1 MIQLNPRLLNALH
14 QRLAGEIATARANI
28 DIYMTSPVGIGEHPD
43 IIGSIEA
50 LFGIIAEAQDKID
63 AIKKYEQDICI
74 ENEKTMAELKKTN
87 EGKGNKTRVSK
98 TG

>member
-43 IIGSIEA
+43 IVGSIEA
-50 LFGIIAEAQDKID
+50 LFGVIAEAQDKID

-74 ENEKTMAELKKTN
+74 ENETIMAELKKTN
-87 EGKGNKTRVSK
+87 ERKGNKTRVS
-98 TG
+98 

>member
-43 IIGSIEA
+43 IIGSIET
-50 LFGIIAEAQDKID
+50 LFGVIAEAQDKID
-63 AIKKYEQDICI
+63 AIKQYERDIVI
-74 ENEKTMAELKKTN
+74 ENKTMIKK
-87 EGKGNKTRVSK
+87 KG
-98 TG
+98 

>member
-1 MIQLNPRLLNALH
+1 MIDINPRLLNALH

-50 LFGIIAEAQDKID
+50 LFGVIAEAQDKID
-63 AIKKYEQDICI
+63 AIKQYEQDIVI
-74 ENEKTMAELKKTN
+74 ENETIINKK
-87 EGKGNKTRVSK
+87 G
-98 TG
+98 

>member
-28 DIYMTSPVGIGEHPD
+28 DIYMTSSVAIGEHPD

-50 LFGIIAEAQDKID
+50 QFGVIAEAQDKID
-63 AIKKYEQDICI
+63 AIKTYEQDICI

-87 EGKGNKTRVSK
+87 ERKGNKTRVS
-98 TG
+98 

>member
-1 MIQLNPRLLNALH
+1 MIDINPRLLNALH

-50 LFGIIAEAQDKID
+50 LFGVIAEAQDKID
-63 AIKKYEQDICI
+63 AIKQYERDIVI
-74 ENEKTMAELKKTN
+74 ENKTMIKK
-87 EGKGNKTRVSK
+87 KG
-98 TG
+98 

>member
-43 IIGSIEA
+43 IVGSIEA
-50 LFGIIAEAQDKID
+50 LFGVIAEAQDKID

-74 ENEKTMAELKKTN
+74 ENEKTMAELKRTN
-87 EGKGNKTRVSK
+87 ERKGNKTRVS
-98 TG
+98 

>member
-43 IIGSIEA
+43 IVGSIETQ
-50 LFGIIAEAQDKID
+50 FGVIAEAQDKID
-63 AIKKYEQDICI
+63 AIKQYERDIVI
-74 ENEKTMAELKKTN
+74 ENKTMIKK
-87 EGKGNKTRVSK
+87 KG
-98 TG
+98 

>member
-1 MIQLNPRLLNALH
+1 MIDINTRLLNALH

-43 IIGSIEA
+43 IVGSIEA
-50 LFGIIAEAQDKID
+50 LFGVIAEAQDKID

-87 EGKGNKTRVSK
+87 ERKGNKTRVS
-98 TG
+98 

>member
-43 IIGSIEA
+43 IVGSIEA
-50 LFGIIAEAQDKID
+50 LFGVIAEAQDKID
-63 AIKKYEQDICI
+63 AIKQYERDIVI
-74 ENEKTMAELKKTN
+74 ENKNMIKK
-87 EGKGNKTRVSK
+87 KG
-98 TG
+98 

>member
-43 IIGSIEA
+43 IIGSIETQ
-50 LFGIIAEAQDKID
+50 FGIIAEAQDKID
-63 AIKKYEQDICI
+63 AIKKYEQDICV
-74 ENEKTMAELKKTN
+74 ENERTMAELKKAN
-87 EGKGNKTRVSK
+87 ERKGNKARVS
-98 TG
+98 

>member
-50 LFGIIAEAQDKID
+50 LFGVIAEAQDKID
-63 AIKKYEQDICI
+63 AIKQYERDIVI
-74 ENEKTMAELKKTN
+74 ENKTMIKK
-87 EGKGNKTRVSK
+87 KG
-98 TG
+98 

>member
-1 MIQLNPRLLNALH
+1 MITLNPRLLNALH

-50 LFGIIAEAQDKID
+50 QFGVIAEAQDKID
-63 AIKKYEQDICI
+63 AIKKYEQGDIVI
-74 ENEKTMAELKKTN
+74 ENETTMAELKAN
-87 EGKGNKTRVSK
+87 ERKRNKARVS
-98 TG
+98 

>member
-43 IIGSIEA
+43 IVGSIEA

-63 AIKKYEQDICI
+63 AIKQYERDIVV
-74 ENEKTMAELKKTN
+74 ENEITMAELKANERKRNKARMPKT
-87 EGKGNKTRVSK
+87 S
-98 TG
+98 

>member
-43 IIGSIEA
+43 IVSSIEA

-87 EGKGNKTRVSK
+87 ERKGNKTRVS
-98 TG
+98 